1 MQVIGLCRFS
11 YPALGGFQIEHE
23 TVEDRERYLYQPAR
37 LEERLRLFETVA
49 LPGLKAQSE
58 QDFEF
63 IIVTG
68 TSLPRDA
75 RARLEEMIE
84 DFPQAR
90 IAAEEPGR
98 MRDVMKRVL
107 RDARSSR
114 DAPVMHFRHDDDDA
128 VAVNFI
134 ELLRQAA
141 EDCRGLLERSGIA
154 AIDFS
159 QGYTA
164 RFTGR
169 GIEAAETYRPWLG
182 VGLAMYA
189 GPGVSRSIMNFA
201 HHKMPRHMPALAY
214 SDAPM
219 WVRSHNG
226 FNDSRRRLA
235 SSDPGLQLLD
245 SEGEEGFAERFAIDA
260 AQVRARFSGA

>member
-11 YPALGGFQIEHE
+11 YPALGGFQVEHE
-23 TVEDRERYLYQPAR
+23 TVEERERYLYQPAR

-49 LPGLKAQSE
+49 LPGLKAQTE
-58 QDFEF
+58 KNFEF

-68 TSLPRDA
+68 TSLPQDA
-75 RARLEEMIE
+75 KARLDAMIA

-98 MRDVMKRVL
+98 MREVMKRVL
-107 RDARSSR
+107 RKARSSP
-114 DAPVMHFRHDDDDA
+114 DTPVMHFRHDDDDA
-128 VAVNFI
+128 VSVDFV
-134 ELLRQAA
+134 ELLREAA
-141 EDCRGLLERSGIA
+141 GDCRGLLERSGIA

-164 RFTGR
+164 RFSRR

-189 GPGVSRSIMNFA
+189 GPGVTRSIMNFA
-201 HHKMPRHMPALAY
+201 HNKMPRHMPAVAY
-214 SDAPM
+214 SGTPM

-226 FNDSRRRLA
+226 FNDSRRHLA
-235 SSDPGLQLLD
+235 GTDHDLQMLPCEKEQD
-245 SEGEEGFAERFAIDA
+245 FAERFAIDA
-260 AQVRARFSGA
+260 AQVRARFAET